1 MIRMRVRLV
10 RALPFFIV
18 LGVGF
23 GLWYVTGG
31 FALGRAGHIGPEVW
45 PRAILVLLIASAI
58 MGAIQALVRGIDEG
72 SASALIK
79 SATRAVGREG
89 EIEAELQ
96 IEAGDPR
103 TRRPLW
109 AGVGIAL
116 MLGFVAVVPF
126 LGFTLTTFLLMY
138 GVIWS
143 AGYRRPLIAG
153 VTAAAGTFAFFAVF
167 QRLVYVS
174 LPLGVGPF
182 KDLSTAL
189 MAALGVK

>member
-1 MIRMRVRLV
+1 MTRMRVRLV

-18 LGVGF
+18 LGAGF
-23 GLWYVTGG
+23 WLWHETGG
-31 FALGRAGHIGPEVW
+31 FALARSGHVGPEVW
-45 PRAILVLLIASAI
+45 PRAILVLLIVSAVV
-58 MGAIQALVRGIDEG
+58 GAIQAFVRGADEG

-89 EIEAELQ
+89 EIEADLQ

-116 MLGFVAVVPF
+116 LLGFVAVVPY
-126 LGFTLTTFLLMY
+126 LGFTLTTFLLMF
-138 GVIWS
+138 GVILCG
-143 AGYRRPLIAG
+143 GYQRPLVAG
-153 VTAAAGTFAFFAVF
+153 VTAAAGTLAFFFVF
-167 QRLVYVS
+167 QRIVYVS

-182 KDLSTAL
+182 KELSTAL

>member
-23 GLWYVTGG
+23 WLWHESRV
-31 FALGRAGHIGPEVW
+31 FALARPGYVGPEVW
-45 PRAILVLLIASAI
+45 PRAVLVLLIASAVV
-58 MGAIQALVRGIDEG
+58 GAVQALVRGIDEG

-79 SATRAVGREG
+79 SATRTVGREG
-89 EIEAELQ
+89 EVEADLQ
-96 IEAGDPR
+96 IEAGDPS

-109 AGVGIAL
+109 AGIGIVL
-116 MLGFVAVVPF
+116 LLGFVVIIPY
-126 LGFTLTTFLLMY
+126 LGFTLTTFLLMF
-138 GVIWS
+138 GVILC
-143 AGYRRPLIAG
+143 AGYQRPLIAG
-153 VTAAAGTFAFFAVF
+153 VTAALGTLAFFVIF

-182 KDLSTAL
+182 KELSITL
-189 MAALGVK
+189 MAAIGVR

>member
-1 MIRMRVRLV
+1 MTRMRVRIV

-23 GLWYVTGG
+23 WLWHTAGG
-31 FALGRAGHIGPEVW
+31 FALGRAGHIGPEIW
-45 PRAILVLLIASAI
+45 PRAILVLLIASAVV
-58 MGAIQALVRGIDEG
+58 GTIQALVRGADEG
-72 SASALIK
+72 GASALIK
-79 SATRAVGREG
+79 SATKAVGREG
-89 EIEAELQ
+89 EIEADLQ

-103 TRRPLW
+103 TRRPFW

-116 MLGFVAVVPF
+116 LLGFVAVVPY
-126 LGFTLTTFLLMY
+126 LGFTLSTFLLMF
-138 GVIWS
+138 GIILC
-143 AGYRRPLIAG
+143 AGYRRPVVAG
-153 VTAAAGTFAFFAVF
+153 VTSAAGTLAFFVVF

-182 KDLSTAL
+182 KELSTAL

>member
-23 GLWYVTGG
+23 WLWHETGG
-31 FALGRAGHIGPEVW
+31 FAQARSGRVGPEVW
-45 PRAILVLLIASAI
+45 PRAILVLLIASAVV
-58 MGAIQALVRGIDEG
+58 GAIQALVRGIDEG

-89 EIEAELQ
+89 EIEADLQ
-96 IEAGDPR
+96 IEAGDPQ
-103 TRRPLW
+103 TRRPFW
-109 AGVGIAL
+109 AGAGIVL
-116 MLGFVAVVPF
+116 LLGFVAIIPY
-126 LGFTLTTFLLMY
+126 LGFTLTTFLLMF
-138 GVIWS
+138 GVILC
-143 AGYRRPLIAG
+143 AGYQRPIIAG
-153 VTAAAGTFAFFAVF
+153 VTAAIGTLAFFIVF

-182 KDLSTAL
+182 KELSTTL
-189 MAALGVK
+189 MALLGVK